1 MGGNHIWSQNEVLLT
16 GAIGCPAIRDL
27 PQGPKNYRHTCT
39 DGHTYVN
46 KSLFPI
52 QTLLSFNFCYG
63 KKNKGAAII
72 FFFPLICLCQSK
84 DISNLFWHFWGFTV
98 LRLFSPHILMIFFVW
113 ISLSLLSQN
122 QWSFGFVSLHTGL
135 LGHFLCYRT
144 LTTPSWLCPSHCFQK
159 TFCLLS
165 FRSKSPQASW
175 VPWTSQRL
183 PFCHINPELYFS
195 KSDPHYHCKPPSQES
210 GYHNHP
216 LLFLPTISSS

>member
-1 MGGNHIWSQNEVLLT
+1 MKFSSTHEDEECGAFTPLTQALPSQDGRVGWGT
-16 GAIGCPAIRDL
+16 GTGL
-27 PQGPKNYRHTCT
+27 EKNFGFTGKEPKAWQ
-39 DGHTYVN
+39 
-46 KSLFPI
+46 F
-52 QTLLSFNFCYG
+52 
-63 KKNKGAAII
+63 
-72 FFFPLICLCQSK
+72 
-84 DISNLFWHFWGFTV
+84 NLFWHFWGFTV
-98 LRLFSPHILMIFFVW
+98 LRHFSPHILMIFFVW

-144 LTTPSWLCPSHCFQK
+144 LTTPSWLCPSLCFQK

-165 FRSKSPQASW
+165 FRYRSPQASW
-175 VPWTSQRL
+175 VPWTSHRL
-183 PFCHINPELYFS
+183 PFCHINPELYFP